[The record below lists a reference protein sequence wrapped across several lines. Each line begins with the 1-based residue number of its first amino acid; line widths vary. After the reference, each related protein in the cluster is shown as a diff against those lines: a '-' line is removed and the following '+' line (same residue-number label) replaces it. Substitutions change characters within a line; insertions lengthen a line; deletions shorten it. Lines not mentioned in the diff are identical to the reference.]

1 MAYKAVFIDVDGTL
15 LNDDLQIAEGT
26 RDIIRK
32 LNSENVLIAIVT
44 GRSPASS
51 LPYYEDLGIA
61 GNPVVCYN
69 GALIIRNGTIL
80 LEEMLQ
86 KEDCLR
92 ILTEAKDYNV
102 NVSFYHQYDWFS
114 ERMDDWI
121 KQENAISNTIITQ
134 RKLSE
139 LLEDNFNPNKILC
152 MGHPEE
158 ITLFE
163 DHLNAIGYPTLNIY
177 KSKPTYLEV
186 VNRNT
191 SKAQGIKTLIDIY
204 NIKEREIIAIGDN
217 YNDIEMLEMAGTS
230 VVMGN
235 APEEV
240 KKYAT
245 LVTDTNNREGIKKAL
260 ELLYGR

>member
-1 MAYKAVFIDVDGTL
+1 
-15 LNDDLQIAEGT
+15 
-26 RDIIRK
+26 
-32 LNSENVLIAIVT
+32 
-44 GRSPASS
+44 
-51 LPYYEDLGIA
+51 
-61 GNPVVCYN
+61 
-69 GALIIRNGTIL
+69 
-80 LEEMLQ
+80 
-86 KEDCLR
+86 
-92 ILTEAKDYNV
+92 
-102 NVSFYHQYDWFS
+102 
-114 ERMDDWI
+114 
-121 KQENAISNTIITQ
+121 
-134 RKLSE
+134 
-139 LLEDNFNPNKILC
+139 